1 MREQRRAA
9 SRGLRR
15 AGWAALALAAV
26 LAAGCGGKSEAELM
40 SSAKAYLDKR
50 DAKAA
55 TIQLKNLLE
64 KNPQSPEARFLLGQ
78 ALLESGDPVS
88 AEIEFRRALDYRH
101 PESAVAPARARAL
114 LAMGQPR
121 KVIDEYGQADLKDP
135 LADIELQVVLA
146 RAHATLGANDEARA
160 TVDKALGISA
170 DYAPAVVMDAKLKA
184 VAGDL
189 DGAMAA
195 IDRLLAR
202 APENTD
208 ALQFK
213 ADLLLHGKGD
223 RAGALAMYRKALAVR
238 NDLVEVHGAVFSLLL
253 ADRDNEGAAKQL
265 EELRKIR
272 PTHPHTRYMEA
283 QLAYANKDFKKAQ
296 EQLQVL
302 LRLAPDSVR
311 VLQLAGAVEMQQ
323 GTLPQAETLLARA
336 VQHAPG
342 AVDARRLLAEVYLR
356 SRQPAKALS
365 TLKPLLDRQPT
376 AEVLALA
383 AQAHLLEGDAKAAEQ
398 MFVKAAQIKPDDK
411 RLNAAV
417 ALSQL
422 GRGNAD
428 AAFGELQKLAAADEG
443 RAVDMALIS
452 ARIQRREYD
461 NALKAIDLL
470 ERKQADSPV
479 PAVLR
484 GRVLA
489 MKKDFA
495 AARKAFEVALSRD
508 AKYLPAVA
516 GLAALDLQ
524 DKQPAAAQQRF
535 EAVLKLDPKNVPALL
550 ALAELKQRSGA
561 GSADVS
567 KLFADAVRANPGD
580 VQARMAQIDFLTRA
594 QDAKG
599 ALAAAQAAA
608 AALPNNIE
616 VLDRLGRAQLAA
628 GDREQARS
636 SFAKIVSL
644 RPDSSLG
651 HLGLASTLITAG
663 DVDGAE
669 RSIRKA
675 IEKDADSVPAH
686 RMLIAVMLRQKQA
699 LKAVEVARQLQ
710 KRRPD
715 ESVGYLAE
723 GEIEASQKR
732 WDQAIAAFRSA
743 VAKPDGATAATR
755 LHAAYLGG
763 QRLPDAQRFADSWL
777 KDHPNDAAFRL
788 YLGDAA
794 LAMNDLPLA
803 ETRYQEVLKA
813 QPDNPIALNNVAW
826 LRMRQKKPGALE
838 LAERAVAV
846 APNQPAMMDTL
857 AMVLSAERQFPRAIE
872 LQKQVVAAAP
882 QVHGFRLNLAKIY
895 FEAGDKKQARA
906 ELEPLV
912 KLGKDFPGHAD
923 VAQLAKKIEGG

>member
-1 MREQRRAA
+1 MGQQQRAA

-15 AGWAALALAAV
+15 AGWAALMIAAALAG
-26 LAAGCGGKSEAELM
+26 GCGGKSEGELM

-50 DAKAA
+50 DPKAA

-64 KNPQSPEARFLLGQ
+64 KNPQSSEARFLLGQ
-78 ALLESGDPVS
+78 ALLDSGDAVG
-88 AEIEFRRALDYRH
+88 AEVEFRRALEYRH
-101 PESAVAPARARAL
+101 PLSAVAPARARAL

-121 KVIDEYGQADLKDP
+121 KVIDEYGTTDLKDA
-135 LADIELQVVLA
+135 LADIDLQVALA

-160 TVDKALGISA
+160 TVDKALAISA

-184 VAGDL
+184 VSGDL
-189 DGAMAA
+189 DGATAA

-202 APENTD
+202 TPENTE

-213 ADLLLHGKGD
+213 GDLLLHGKGD
-223 RAGALAMYRKALAVR
+223 RAGALAVYRKALAQR
-238 NDLVEVHGAVFSLLL
+238 SDFVEVHGAVFSLLL
-253 ADRDNEGAAKQL
+253 AERDFDGAAKQL

-283 QLAYANKDFKKAQ
+283 QLAFANKDFKKAQ

-302 LRLAPDSVR
+302 LRMAPDSVR

-323 GTLPQAETLLARA
+323 GALPQAETLLARA
-336 VQHAPG
+336 VQHAPA

-356 SRQPAKALS
+356 SRQPAKALA
-365 TLKPLLDRQPT
+365 TLKPLLERQPT

-398 MFVKAAQIKPDDK
+398 MFVKAAQIRPDDK

-428 AAFGELQKLAAADEG
+428 AAFSELQKLAAADEG

-452 ARIQRREYD
+452 ARIQRREFD
-461 NALKAIDLL
+461 SALKAIDAL

-479 PAVLR
+479 SAVLR

-489 MKKDFA
+489 MKKDFPG
-495 AARKAFEVALSRD
+495 ARKAFELALSRD

-550 ALAELKQRSGA
+550 ALAELKQRAGA
-561 GSADVS
+561 TAADVG

-580 VQARMAQIDFLTRA
+580 VQARLAQIDFLTRS
-594 QDAKG
+594 QDSKG
-599 ALAAAQAAA
+599 ALAAAQAAV

-616 VLDRLGRAQLAA
+616 LLDRLGRAQLAA
-628 GDREQARS
+628 GDREQAKS

-644 RPDSSLG
+644 RPDASTG
-651 HLGLASTLITAG
+651 HLGLASTLMAAG
-663 DVDGAE
+663 DADGAE
-669 RSIRKA
+669 RSVRKA

-686 RMLIAVMLRQKQA
+686 RMLIAILLRQKQPE
-699 LKAVEVARQLQ
+699 KAVEIARQLQ

-715 ESVGYLAE
+715 ESVGFLAE
-723 GEIEASQKR
+723 GEIEAAHRR
-732 WDQAIAAFRSA
+732 WEPAIAAFRSA
-743 VAKPDGATAATR
+743 VAKPDGSLASTR
-755 LHAAYLGG
+755 LHAAYLGA
-763 QRLPDAQRFADSWL
+763 QRLPDAQRFADAWL
-777 KDHPNDAAFRL
+777 KDHPTDAAFRL

-794 LAMNDLPLA
+794 LALNDLALA
-803 ETRYQEVLKA
+803 EARYQDVLKI
-813 QPDNPIALNNVAW
+813 QPDNAIALNNVAW
-826 LRMRQKKPGALE
+826 LRMRLKKPGALE
-838 LAERAVAV
+838 LAERAVAA

-872 LQKQVVAAAP
+872 LQKQVVAKAP

-895 FEAGDKKQARA
+895 LESGDKKQART

-912 KLGKDFPGHAD
+912 KLGKDFPGHND
-923 VAQLAKKIEGG
+923 VAQLVKKIEGG